1 MISLQVRLKQM
12 MWMCVIAAISLVSC
26 RSAKE
31 SAVLEPIKDR
41 SAGFLLK
48 RYERNEFK
56 YDYAGMKLNADL
68 LTLGE
73 TQGFKANVRMKY
85 DSAVWISISPA
96 LGIEVVRCVISND
109 SVKYVSKIPE
119 NKHYYLG
126 GFDVISEVI
135 KADIGFT
142 DIQDILLGNAIGLER
157 DEGKFRTSIDENKY
171 LLVSKYR
178 RKVRKAVGVDDKDLS
193 PDDTIVVN
201 MNDRKVQRAVKKSDD
216 EDLVIS
222 RYWLEP
228 ENYRLV
234 KSVFN
239 DILNQRTIEIQYSE
253 FKQEGEQYYPSKCR
267 LIVRD
272 QMEVREISF
281 EITKLNV
288 DKTYDFPFEI
298 PQDYE
303 RKNG

>member
-1 MISLQVRLKQM
+1 
-12 MWMCVIAAISLVSC
+12 
-26 RSAKE
+26 
-31 SAVLEPIKDR
+31 
-41 SAGFLLK
+41 
-48 RYERNEFK
+48 
-56 YDYAGMKLNADL
+56 
-68 LTLGE
+68 
-73 TQGFKANVRMKY
+73 
-85 DSAVWISISPA
+85 
-96 LGIEVVRCVISND
+96 
-109 SVKYVSKIPE
+109 
-119 NKHYYLG
+119 
-126 GFDVISEVI
+126 
-135 KADIGFT
+135 
-142 DIQDILLGNAIGLER
+142 
-157 DEGKFRTSIDENKY
+157 
-171 LLVSKYR
+171 
-178 RKVRKAVGVDDKDLS
+178 VDDKDLS

>member
-1 MISLQVRLKQM
+1 MI
-12 MWMCVIAAISLVSC
+12 WIWAFAAISLVSC
-26 RSAKE
+26 RSSKE